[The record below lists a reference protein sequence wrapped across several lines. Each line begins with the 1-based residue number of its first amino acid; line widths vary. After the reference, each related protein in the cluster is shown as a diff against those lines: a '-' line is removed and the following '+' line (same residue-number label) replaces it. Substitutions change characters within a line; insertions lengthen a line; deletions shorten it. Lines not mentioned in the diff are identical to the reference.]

1 MSTLS
6 VDFITPKNS
15 SSVTIRD
22 ATVVPAVSSL
32 AFASTTTGCSVTI
45 TCQSVGKLV
54 EVQIPA
60 LSFTSTGVNI
70 TAPAITGL
78 PTPSAS
84 LNYFTTVFTDND
96 ANVDHVSFG
105 SIGSNKVLTFFGN
118 VDIVTPF
125 VNLTDYTIHPTVMHY
140 VST

>member
-54 EVQIPA
+54 EVQVPA
-60 LSFTSTGVNI
+60 MSFTSTGVNV

-78 PTPSAS
+78 PTPESAK
-84 LNYFTTVFTDND
+84 YFTIIAVNNGTVAAFN
-96 ANVDHVSFG
+96 
-105 SIGSNKVLTFFGN
+105 SIGKIDTDKTIIFYGNK
-118 VDIVTPF
+118 
-125 VNLTDYTIHPTVMHY
+125 NLTAFTNLTAYTISPCIIQY
-140 VST
+140 FST